1 MKKDQFV
8 VPVMLVHKNTKTGEL
23 EKGCLSVVNTPE
35 SFMILKKK
43 ISRGSY
49 IHTIKGKFMR
59 KK

>member
-43 ISRGSY
+43 YPEALIS
-49 IHTIKGKFMR
+49 IP
-59 KK
+59 